1 MSGFTL
7 LLRAMGFNIKPKNK
21 KEKVKNNNENWK
33 GPELKR
39 QDASVNQATGL
50 PMVGSLDVAGNA
62 IGTFGSDIQ
71 RSSYD
76 DYHRYQPIE
85 NTFDNNA
92 FNRPW

>member
-33 GPELKR
+33 GPEFKR
-39 QDASVNQATGL
+39 QEASVNPGSGL
-50 PMVGSLDVAGNA
+50 PMIGSVDVSGNA
-62 IGTFGSDIQ
+62 FGSSSSDSH

-76 DYHRYQPIE
+76 DYHRYQPIQ
-85 NTFDNNA
+85 NVFDNDA